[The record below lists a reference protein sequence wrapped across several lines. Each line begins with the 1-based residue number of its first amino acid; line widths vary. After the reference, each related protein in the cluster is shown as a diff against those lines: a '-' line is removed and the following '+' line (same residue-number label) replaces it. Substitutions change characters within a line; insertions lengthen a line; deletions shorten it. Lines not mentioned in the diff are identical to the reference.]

1 MASRCS
7 KAERQKR
14 EKNLIRRTN
23 EESSSKEESRKE
35 NFQEEVIDL
44 TI

>member
-1 MASRCS
+1 V
-7 KAERQKR
+7 RQTNKKEKR
-14 EKNLIRRTN
+14 IYLGGLN

-35 NFQEEVIDL
+35 NFKEEVVNL

>member
-1 MASRCS
+1 VRPLA
-7 KAERQKR
+7 KKR
-14 EKNLIRRTN
+14 KESHLGGRH

-35 NFQEEVIDL
+35 NFKEEVVDL

>member
-1 MASRCS
+1 VASRCS
-7 KAERQKR
+7 EAQTKKR
-14 EKNLIRRTN
+14 EKNPFRRTN

-35 NFQEEVIDL
+35 NFQEEVVDL